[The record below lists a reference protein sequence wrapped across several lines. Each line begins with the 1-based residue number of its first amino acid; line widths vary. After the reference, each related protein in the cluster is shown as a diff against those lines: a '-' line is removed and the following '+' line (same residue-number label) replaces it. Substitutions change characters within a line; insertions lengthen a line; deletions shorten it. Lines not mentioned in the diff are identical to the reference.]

1 MFEYLQTSNPEITI
15 GMVKD
20 GLHSIGRQDV
30 IEVLVQYEQSE

>member
-1 MFEYLQTSNPEITI
+1 MFEYLKSSNPEITI

-30 IEVLVQYEQSE
+30 IEVLIKYEQGE